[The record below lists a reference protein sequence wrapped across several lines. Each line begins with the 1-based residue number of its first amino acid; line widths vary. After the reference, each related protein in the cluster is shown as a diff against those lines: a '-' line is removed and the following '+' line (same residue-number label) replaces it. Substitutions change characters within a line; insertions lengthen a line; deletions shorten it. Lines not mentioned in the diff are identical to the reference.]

1 MRLSIVTGKATSL
14 INVSKDIAYVS
25 QKLGHALRILNYVE
39 SPSGIA
45 RLSDGVILV
54 YPASP
59 LFCAEYMLLY
69 RDLRV
74 HYGLRVAYY
83 TMIEGRPRRFH
94 VRPWMLRDVEF
105 VACSKYVRDK
115 LQDAGFRVHSVVY
128 HGLVREVIEEARKL
142 VPIARKNLERLHG
155 DKVIF
160 GVVSHTHPRKGIDYL
175 VSAINTLR
183 EKRDDFV
190 VHLVTNREAR
200 RKYSN
205 IPNLFIDTVFGTRSR
220 EEILAFLGAIDY
232 LVMPSLAEGYGLPLV
247 EANAMGTPAIHCMFP
262 PLTEVSELKGN
273 LVFEY
278 NDVRF
283 VNTGEGIEYEYHIYD
298 PNELASCM
306 EWAIL
311 IRKQHKDDYVNMSE
325 RVKSALDRFDAEK
338 LYPKLIS
345 MVLK

>member
-1 MRLSIVTGKATSL
+1 MRLSIITGKATSI

-25 QKLGHALRILNYVE
+25 QKLGHVPRILNYVE
-39 SPSGIA
+39 SPSSIA

-74 HYGLRVAYY
+74 HYNLNVAYY

-94 VRPWMLRDVEF
+94 VTPWMLRDVEF

-115 LQDAGFRVHSVVY
+115 LQDAGFRVKDVVY
-128 HGLVREVIEEARKL
+128 HGLVREVVEESKKL
-142 VPIARKNLERLHG
+142 VPIARRNLERLHG
-155 DKVIF
+155 DKIIF

-200 RKYSN
+200 RRYSGVQT
-205 IPNLFIDTVFGTRSR
+205 LFIDTVFGTRSR
-220 EEILAFLGAIDY
+220 EEILAFLGAIDF
-232 LVMPSLAEGYGLPLV
+232 LVVPSLAEGFGLPIV
-247 EANAMGTPAIHCMFP
+247 EANAMGTPAIHGMFP

-278 NDVRF
+278 SDVRF
-283 VNTGEGIEYEYHIYD
+283 INTGEGIEYEYHIYD
-298 PNELASCM
+298 PKTLADVM
-306 EWAIL
+306 DWAID
-311 IRKQHKDDYVNMSE
+311 IIKNHKEKYEDMSE
-325 RVKSALDRFDAEK
+325 RVKNALDRFDAEK

-345 MVLK
+345 MVLR